1 MARRAWLVVALA
13 AGASAALSEEI
24 KELTARIHSLQTQSG
39 QLSSYKGLSLLRSTW
54 PLGARRRDN
63 ASESTTIGLYR
74 IIGNPLPPR
83 HDARQLQQNLQ
94 YILDNEP
101 ELSRAK
107 KIFVLN
113 RLNESLGRD
122 VTAQVARAGYEVLSI
137 PFAETDYRPLQMEDT
152 YGLSPDDWGD
162 LLVPKFS
169 MLNANLYVMNNNGAR
184 NTALRH
190 GVQNGWAWTLPFDGN
205 CYFTASQWRAMLYEL
220 RKAGRRNVSYVAVPM
235 VRTTVV
241 QNDER
246 SEVLLKKQR
255 ERRLLESD
263 KFGALAKD
271 GPIEAPPGLAANAG
285 PGEHQVAFSRNA
297 TIRFDPT
304 APYGHRPK
312 VSLLWKLH
320 VSGAWNSWNHEAVF
334 RSEGPCVYLSKKHK
348 VRPPNV
354 CVRTLPGVDS
364 LAAKSTSSAKAVV
377 YRLPDIFK
385 HSNRDQKKKSKQ
397 LQQSGDDYDSRR
409 VRRDLRELAIK
420 LKIREVD
427 NSMSLSTRSSRH
439 FVKPVFFN
447 VYSMETM
454 RRECV
459 VHRLETGG
467 FVNGDASNH
476 HCAQIVALVALAEQH
491 IDDKPMSVVDK
502 GRTASIDASVQ
513 HYQSIGPYDWRVNE
527 LPLDAEVETVRPLKA
542 LESAMRKRPHDLRI
556 GTFDLA
562 RRLRDKR
569 YRTEF
574 GDEFVRWENRMR
586 PDSQLWG
593 EGSEAFDRTRSYEM
607 TTNVTL
613 YALAH
618 FYTGDPRFAHK
629 ATQIVR
635 SWFLDPRTRMIPT
648 MRYSHFSRPSG
659 TGVGVFQL
667 KDLTYALDAIALIQR
682 STAWSQSDTARMRA
696 WCADYAADLSN
707 RRERFMK
714 GYHGLWYALQYAAV
728 VRCSNET
735 ARPDFEGVVKHAD
748 KYIQENHESN
758 SLRSQL
764 VAVYALIMTWR
775 GLQHSGGADAA
786 TRISDYLKPIV
797 AKLDAGIAASEDLCD
812 LPVHERKANV
822 HSAIEKV
829 VVNDACNLGPSL
841 AVESFTPLCQWAFDI
856 DPSFA
861 LELASCRRLPP
872 WDNVQPV
879 FNSDPAYP
887 EIPTATLAEY
897 HWPPLRPSD
906 AAITDVFFPFQNLL
920 W

>member
-1 MARRAWLVVALA
+1 M
-13 AGASAALSEEI
+13 
-24 KELTARIHSLQTQSG
+24 QSG

-54 PLGARRRDN
+54 PLGARRGEN

-101 ELSRAK
+101 ELYRAK

-113 RLNESLGRD
+113 RLNESLARD
-122 VTAQVARAGYEVLSI
+122 VKAQVLGAGHEVLSI

-152 YGLSPDDWGD
+152 YGLSPHEWGD

-205 CYFTASQWRAMLYEL
+205 CYFTATQWRAMLYEL

-241 QNDER
+241 QNDAR
-246 SEVLLKKQR
+246 SGVLLKGQ
-255 ERRLLESD
+255 RRLESA
-263 KFGALAKD
+263 KFGALAQE
-271 GPIEAPPGLAANAG
+271 GPIEAPPGLAANDG

-297 TIRFDPT
+297 TLRFDPT

-334 RSEGPCVYLSKKHK
+334 RSEGPCVYLSQKHK

-354 CVRTLPGVDS
+354 CVRTLPGVDTQ
-364 LAAKSTSSAKAVV
+364 AAKSTSSAKAVV

-385 HSNRDQKKKSKQ
+385 RADHEAKQTKSKQ
-397 LQQSGDDYDSRR
+397 MQQSGDDYDSRR
-409 VRRDLRELAIK
+409 VRRDLRERAIK
-420 LKIREVD
+420 LKIQEVD
-427 NSMSLSTRSSRH
+427 NSMPLSTRSSRH

-467 FVNGDASNH
+467 FVNGDASDH
-476 HCAQIVALVALAEQH
+476 HCAQIVALVALAEEH
-491 IDDKPMSVVDK
+491 IHDKLMTVLDK
-502 GRTASIDASVQ
+502 GQTASNDASVQ
-513 HYQSIGPYDWRVNE
+513 HYQSIGPYDWRVKE
-527 LPLDAEVETVRPLKA
+527 LPPDTEIETVRPLKA
-542 LESAMRKRPHDLRI
+542 LESAMRKRPHELRI

-562 RRLRDKR
+562 RRLRDRR

-574 GDEFVRWENRMR
+574 GDEFVRWEHRMR

-607 TTNVTL
+607 TTNVTM

-618 FYTGDPRFAHK
+618 FYTGDPRFALK

-635 SWFLDPRTRMIPT
+635 SWFLDPRTRMLPT
-648 MRYSHFSRPSG
+648 IKYSHFSRPSG
-659 TGVGVFQL
+659 TGVGAFQL
-667 KDLTYALDAIALIQR
+667 KDLTYALDAVALLQR
-682 STAWSQSDTARMRA
+682 STAWTPSDTTRMRA
-696 WCADYAADLSN
+696 WCAEYAMDLAD
-707 RRERFMK
+707 RRERIMK

-735 ARPDFEGVVKHAD
+735 ARPDLGVVVKHAD
-748 KYIQENHESN
+748 KYIQQNHESN

-764 VAVYALIMTWR
+764 VAVYALILTWR
-775 GLQHSGGADAA
+775 ALQHSGDVDAS
-786 TRISDYLKPIV
+786 TRVSDYLRPVIS
-797 AKLDAGIAASEDLCD
+797 KLDAGIAASEDLCE
-812 LPVHERKANV
+812 LPVHERRANV
-822 HSAIEKV
+822 HSPLEKV

-841 AVESFTPLCQWAFDI
+841 AVECFTPLCQWAFDI
-856 DPSFA
+856 DASFA
-861 LELASCRRLPP
+861 VQLACCRRLPSF
-872 WDNVQPV
+872 DNMVPV
-879 FNSDPAYP
+879 VKSDPAYP
-887 EIPTATLAEY
+887 EIPTAPLAEY

-906 AAITDVFFPFQNLL
+906 AVITDFFFPFQNLL